1 MVKGFSK
8 FSKLMILLVVLS
20 LLLVGC
26 KAKEV
31 NQGNLDTPNDGQ
43 EVVEGNKDEIVDEN
57 TGLVFE
63 KEMDV
68 KYAEYFSVDY
78 YKDGYK
84 IITDSSDRKV
94 LIVPEGKEV
103 PKMKEAITVLQQPI
117 EKIGL
122 YSTVDA
128 SWFRPIG
135 ELDKISTVNFEE
147 SSWRIEEIV
156 ERMQASKIQYVGKT
170 SSLDY
175 ELLESIDNDVNL
187 LSKSSQ
193 DEIFPKFDELELNFI
208 SMGAYMED
216 DPRGRLEWVKFA
228 AALLNK
234 EEEANTF
241 FDGELARID
250 EIGKVVEAS
259 TAEKP
264 KVTLAYF
271 SPSKSVFQVT
281 NFKGHQN
288 RTVEMA
294 GGLPHPS
301 DIGTDKRGSTAMTN
315 EEFYTAMLDT
325 DIIIYDNIT
334 GHGIQSME
342 ELLASADYLAD
353 VDAVKEGR
361 VWMLKRD
368 FWQAGDKVADMTE
381 DLHKILSTP
390 HGEIEETDYYYL
402 MK

>member
-1 MVKGFSK
+1 MLKDFSK
-8 FSKLMILLVVLS
+8 FSKLMILLIVLS

-31 NQGNLDTPNDGQ
+31 EQGNADLPNFDQ
-43 EVVEGNKDEIVDEN
+43 EVVEENNDEIVDEN

-63 KEMDV
+63 GQMEL

-94 LIVPEGKEV
+94 LIIPEGKDV
-103 PKMKEAITVLQQPI
+103 PEMKEEITVLQQPI

-128 SWFRPIG
+128 SWFRAID
-135 ELDKISTVNFEE
+135 ELDNISSVNFEE
-147 SSWRIEEIV
+147 SSWRIDEIV
-156 ERMQASKIQYVGKT
+156 ERMQSGKIQYVGKT
-170 SSLDY
+170 SALDY
-175 ELLESIDNDVNL
+175 ELLESIENHVNL
-187 LSKSSQ
+187 LSKSSEE
-193 DEIFPKFDELELNFI
+193 DIFPKFDELEFKFI

-234 EEEANTF
+234 EEQAETF
-241 FDGELARID
+241 FDEQLSRID
-250 EIGKVVEAS
+250 EIEKIVGAS
-259 TAEKP
+259 TIEKP

-294 GGLPHPS
+294 GGIPHPS

-342 ELLASADYLAD
+342 DLLSSADYLED
-353 VDAVKEGR
+353 VDAVKNGR

-368 FWQAGDKVADMTE
+368 FWQAGDKVADITE
-381 DLHKILSTP
+381 DLHKILVTP
-390 HGEIEETDYYYL
+390 QGEIEETEYYYL